1 MCGSA
6 PAHQPQGQS
15 TASNGGAQPLAGIR
29 VHVTGFEPRPRDEL
43 RQILQ
48 RLGGTFEGTLDR
60 SKPPHVVV
68 ACSTVSEKY
77 QVSRRR

>member
-1 MCGSA
+1 MRGSA
-6 PAHQPQGQS
+6 PAPQPQVQNA
-15 TASNGGAQPLAGIR
+15 ASNGDAQPLAGTR
-29 VHVTGFEPRPRDEL
+29 VHATGFEPRQRDEL

-60 SKPPHVVV
+60 TKPPHVVV

-77 QVSRRR
+77 QVCICF